1 MTLAIILKP
10 QIVTNYFIY
19 SLKMSDESDSEFF
32 EESQILDLSSS
43 FSDKLYESSESEDE
57 DEGILHNETKINK

>member
-1 MTLAIILKP
+1 
-10 QIVTNYFIY
+10 
-19 SLKMSDESDSEFF
+19 MSDESDSEFF

-57 DEGILHNETKINK
+57 DEGILHNKTKINK